1 MANAG
6 CLVSS
11 GEHDFGGRS
20 IGNGSCLTL
29 ANVSAALELYG
40 NSVIIYL
47 NKFCEENFKQRRLL
61 RFINPKDL
69 HVLSHANFKRHSTFN
84 ILLHP
89 GVRLIHEDVYE
100 RVEAVF
106 IEKCNKSELLNC
118 KVVRHFYISDINK
131 PMEGRLYKCK
141 EDRCCTGIDC
151 SVVPPLSIY
160 ESPLVANV
168 SIISGGT
175 YCRCLSLDQQLLKS
189 NLSNEVVYDCNAMPC
204 DVFACL
210 HDEYADC
217 IDRKV
222 PKVGAYSVETK
233 SCTQRSI
240 DRISEKETP
249 YGLDC
254 KERDFGEPCSF
265 PCVGTWSPWSTPS
278 TACGNVTSL
287 RYLPNLAT
295 IAENKTCSGVA
306 APCCK
311 ITQSTVVSCND
322 ASTNRDGEEF
332 KLKCEQNGGSVN
344 MSITELLYTCP
355 NELQYGLFCEN
366 VHDPRAH
373 GEFCQNGGTCINS
386 GLNYTYDFVKQCN
399 LSSEC
404 LNGGYCDLIDSV
416 KFCKCHSNFS
426 DAFCEFRNGN
436 CSDDAACLNG
446 AVATKLAIKLS
457 NVYAQISSRG
467 LFVFARLLNGKAETD
482 SSKQFAVSRKQKR
495 SRKQAKYSVVMSG
508 KKVDEPKN
516 GASCR
521 SSEVVQ
527 ATRRLKKKSKARRKR
542 NYLTVDKSEASSS
555 VFEIAR

>member
-1 MANAG
+1 MNIITLFACCMIISGMANAG

-344 MSITELLYTCP
+344 MPRTELLYTYKTLLK
-355 NELQYGLFCEN
+355 NNSYCEN
-366 VHDPRAH
+366 HERNR
-373 GEFCQNGGTCINS
+373 FKSSNRTICLCF
-386 GLNYTYDFVKQCN
+386 GLNRKKKMIDNMVFDEFLHSPLLQNNNFVRKLN
-399 LSSEC
+399 DSNYLERVC
-404 LNGGYCDLIDSV
+404 LKEEKDYAEFKKEAV
-416 KFCKCHSNFS
+416 NF
-426 DAFCEFRNGN
+426 
-436 CSDDAACLNG
+436 CSDWLKENRFVQNYGSFVGDALTLCTHTVYICISIAGESSWIACDC
-446 AVATKLAIKLS
+446 S
-457 NVYAQISSRG
+457 PES
-467 LFVFARLLNGKAETD
+467 LFAH
-482 SSKQFAVSRKQKR
+482 
-495 SRKQAKYSVVMSG
+495 AKF
-508 KKVDEPKN
+508 DW
-516 GASCR
+516 
-521 SSEVVQ
+521 
-527 ATRRLKKKSKARRKR
+527 
-542 NYLTVDKSEASSS
+542 
-555 VFEIAR
+555 